1 MFGRST
7 PIADDDAFT
16 ATMNARQLNEIVDL
30 IPKQHLLAL
39 TVGGVWK
46 IGGSDSD
53 VLTPTTV
60 STRPQ
65 PSTGANSLA
74 ALDVGE
80 TAIYFT
86 YKGGQVRDLAYTF
99 EADGYAGSD
108 LTAFAKS
115 EEHTSELQSL
125 MRISYAVFCL
135 KKT

>member
-1 MFGRST
+1 MRISDWSSDVCSSDLST

-65 PSTGANSLA
+65 PSPGAHSLA
-74 ALDVGE
+74 ALEVGE
-80 TAIYFT
+80 TEIYFT
-86 YKGGQVRDLAYTF
+86 YKGGQIRDLAYTY
-99 EADGYAGSD
+99 EAGGNAGSNR
-108 LTAFAKS
+108 TEFAGPQ
-115 EEHTSELQSL
+115 LQ
-125 MRISYAVFCL
+125 
-135 KKT
+135 